1 MTARQMCLDK
11 LIWTSEGPRCTGPT
25 WTPQTISSKSSQ

>member
-11 LIWTSEGPRCTGPT
+11 LIWTPDGPRCEGPT
-25 WTPQTISSKSSQ
+25 WTPENIASR